1 MMKIKNNEETLKACR
16 YCSMCRH
23 VCTSGNISYHESDYP
38 RGRGLILDKILEG
51 RIEYLPDLVNT
62 IYNCCLC
69 GVCWANCEG
78 GFKPHELIKSAR
90 MDIVDQDKVPQIVSE
105 FAGKLIKDKNPFQG
119 PDKIFKGK
127 EEQAEVLYYMGDF
140 IKFND
145 HSIADSVL
153 SILEKAGIKHTI
165 LESEPS
171 EGRILS
177 LLGFR
182 DEAKKKAVELH
193 QRITD
198 LGPGIILVSDPVSY
212 DGFKNEF
219 GSFGLELKPEVL
231 HISEYIDRLIDKKRL
246 KLRPVSRKTTIADS
260 EFLGR
265 FNKVFDAPR
274 KVVKAAVGDNM
285 VEMMK
290 SREKALATGEAAFIF
305 NGEVSGMGD
314 ILGSKICR
322 EAIDTG
328 AQILITLSGIAKS
341 NFRKCKELD
350 VFEISEFIC
359 QNMI

>member
-1 MMKIKNNEETLKACR
+1 MKIKNNIETLKACR

-38 RGRGLILDKILEG
+38 RGRALILDKILEG
-51 RIEYLPDLVNT
+51 RIEYSPDLVNT

-78 GFKPHELIKSAR
+78 GFKPHEFIKSAR
-90 MDIVDQDKVPQIVSE
+90 MDIVDQDKTPQEVAE
-105 FAGKLIKDKNPFQG
+105 LTGKLIEGRNPYRG

-165 LESEPS
+165 LENEPS
-171 EGRILS
+171 DGKILN

-182 DEAKKKAVELH
+182 DEAKKKAEKLNK
-193 QRITD
+193 RIID
-198 LGPGIILVSDPVSY
+198 LNPDIILVSDPISY
-212 DGFKNEF
+212 DGFKNDF
-219 GSFGLELKPEVL
+219 GSFDLELKPEIL
-231 HISEYIDRLIDKKRL
+231 HISEYIDYLLNKKRL
-246 KLRPVSRKTTIADS
+246 KLKQVKKKVTLADS

-274 KVVKAAVGDNM
+274 KVIKAITGDDII
-285 VEMMK
+285 EMK
-290 SREKALATGEAAFIF
+290 DSREKALATGEAAFIF
-305 NGEVSGMGD
+305 NGVISGILD
-314 ILGSKICR
+314 RLGSRICK
-322 EAIDTG
+322 EANDIG
-328 AQILITLSGIAKS
+328 AEVIITLSGISKS
-341 NFRKCKELD
+341 GLKKCKGLE

>member
-1 MMKIKNNEETLKACR
+1 MKIKNNTETLKACR

-38 RGRGLILDKILEG
+38 RGRALILDKILEG
-51 RIEYLPDLVNT
+51 RIEYLPDLVDT

-78 GFKPHELIKSAR
+78 EFKPHEFMKSAR
-90 MDIVDQDKVPQIVSE
+90 MDIVDQDKIPQEVSE
-105 FAGKLIKDKNPFQG
+105 LTGRLMEGRNPYQG

-171 EGRILS
+171 DGRILS

-198 LGPGIILVSDPVSY
+198 LDPGIILVSDPVSY

-219 GSFGLELKPEVL
+219 PSFGLELKPEVL
-231 HISEYIDRLIDKKRL
+231 HISEYIDRLLDKKRL
-246 KLRPVSRKTTIADS
+246 KLKPVSKKITIADS

-265 FNKVFDAPR
+265 FNKIFDAPR
-274 KVVKAAVGDNM
+274 KVVKAAAGNNM
-285 VEMMK
+285 IEMKK

-305 NGEVSGMGD
+305 NGEISGMGD
-314 ILGSKICR
+314 ILGSKICK
-322 EAIDTG
+322 EARDAG

-341 NFRKCKELD
+341 SLKKCKELD